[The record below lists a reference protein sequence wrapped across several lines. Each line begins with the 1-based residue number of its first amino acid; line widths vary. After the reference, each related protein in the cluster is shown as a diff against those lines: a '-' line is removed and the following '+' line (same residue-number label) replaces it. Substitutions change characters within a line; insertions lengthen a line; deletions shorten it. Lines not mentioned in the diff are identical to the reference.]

1 MLNPGRQLGDCL
13 VSLCLA
19 NFVLGLHGFGHADV
33 VYAGPAGQGVAGK
46 NKNQEQEK
54 E

>member
-1 MLNPGRQLGDCL
+1 MLTTEQSRRNWAW
-13 VSLCLA
+13 LCLA

>member
-13 VSLCLA
+13 VSLCRA
-19 NFVLGLHGFGHADV
+19 NFVLGLHGSGHADV
-33 VYAGPAGQGVAGK
+33 VYPGPAGQGVAGK
-46 NKNQEQEK
+46 NKNQEQKK